1 MQVFDPQ
8 KQTLLRQLKGHQRP
22 VHTTCFAPDK
32 MHVLSGSDDATVSA
46 RTHDTG
52 SLELGFPGLLPRC
65 ACTHPYRSV
74 YAGSSKA
81 CWWMVISLWQH
92 IFADAFPLLHCCML
106 ICADTA
112 GPTRRSG
119 GGTSQPESSN
129 SGWMA
134 TAITLDPLHAAP
146 PPQTPGQRVSPACP
160 AAARARQQ
168 RAFLESPVLLTV
180 SRYAVC
186 PHVL

>member
-1 MQVFDPQ
+1 
-8 KQTLLRQLKGHQRP
+8 
-22 VHTTCFAPDK
+22 
-32 MHVLSGSDDATVSA
+32 
-46 RTHDTG
+46 
-52 SLELGFPGLLPRC
+52 
-65 ACTHPYRSV
+65 
-74 YAGSSKA
+74 
-81 CWWMVISLWQH
+81 
-92 IFADAFPLLHCCML
+92 ML